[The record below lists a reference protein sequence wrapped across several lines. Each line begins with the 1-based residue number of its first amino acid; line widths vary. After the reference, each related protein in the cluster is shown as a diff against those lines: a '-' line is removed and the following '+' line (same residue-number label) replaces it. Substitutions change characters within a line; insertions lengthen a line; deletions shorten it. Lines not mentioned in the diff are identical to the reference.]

1 MFYSAFQRYIQIGCI
16 GRLKNKSV
24 KIIIIESEFNFN
36 GGVAS
41 NQINVFY

>member
-24 KIIIIESEFNFN
+24 DVSILSMLCST
-36 GGVAS
+36 GGYYQT
-41 NQINVFY
+41 NI